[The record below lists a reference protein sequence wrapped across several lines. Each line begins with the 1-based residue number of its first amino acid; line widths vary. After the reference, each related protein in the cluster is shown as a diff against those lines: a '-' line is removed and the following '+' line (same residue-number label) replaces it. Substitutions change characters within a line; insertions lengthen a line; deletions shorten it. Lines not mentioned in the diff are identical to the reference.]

1 MSTLLQPTWLSL
13 SKPFPSFA
21 NCGKEEGRAPTSS
34 AKPGFAAALLS
45 FCLKCYLGLALLTAP
60 ALAQDNVDV
69 AAAGR
74 SVVRVVVV
82 TMEDGEAAGIG
93 TGSGV
98 AIAPDKI
105 LTNAHVLTDA
115 AEGEAIIGVV
125 PSEGGKRFTGR
136 LIAYEPQR
144 DLALIQLIDG
154 RVEPATIATGPVPD
168 GAAVAALGYPFS
180 VDRARELS
188 AEGFVTPQAPVKS
201 WGRVSGGASSQ
212 RFDTVLHDASIGRGN
227 SGGPLVDACGRVVG
241 INSFVSNSEGV
252 DAVFGF
258 AVSAKEMLPF
268 LRAAGVRPPVTG
280 LPCRTSS
287 EQAAIDERLARGEA
301 QQAEEARSRD
311 ALSQGKL
318 AARREQMRDQIL
330 TERDTGLAVAGLL
343 LVFGGLFASGAM
355 VLAAHKNRKMA
366 MAAGTAGLLLMA
378 GAPIAWAER
387 PDLDQA
393 DLRLAKAQPR
403 ARNAAT
409 AAGALVCRPDLERSR
424 ITVSEPAELRLALTS
439 PGCEAGRT
447 AFAELDGRL
456 ERADVAPREAIARVR
471 RLDQATGRLTL
482 ERYFLSAETAAA
494 ARTLQRRYAVAGCE
508 PEAARATGELNAALR
523 DLLPTSP
530 NERLVYSCVSGQS
543 KVGTRQGG

>member
-1 MSTLLQPTWLSL
+1 MRLLRW
-13 SKPFPSFA
+13 
-21 NCGKEEGRAPTSS
+21 
-34 AKPGFAAALLS
+34 AALLVL
-45 FCLKCYLGLALLTAP
+45 FATP
-60 ALAQDNVDV
+60 ALAQDNLDV

-115 AEGEAIIGVV
+115 AEGDAIIGIV
-125 PSEGGKRFTGR
+125 PSEGRKRFTGR

-144 DLALIQLIDG
+144 DLALIQLLDG
-154 RVEPATIATGPVPD
+154 RVEPATIASGPVTD

-227 SGGPLVDACGRVVG
+227 SGGPLVDACGRIVG

-258 AVSAKEMLPF
+258 AVSAREMLPF
-268 LRAAGVRPPVTG
+268 LRSAGVRPQVTA
-280 LPCRTSS
+280 LSCRSS
-287 EQAAIDERLARGEA
+287 AEQAAIDERLARSEE
-301 QQAEEARSRD
+301 QRAEEARSRT
-311 ALSQGKL
+311 ALSQERL
-318 AARREQMRDQIL
+318 ATRRQQLRDQIL
-330 TERDTGLAVAGLL
+330 SERDTGLAVAGLL
-343 LVFGGLFASGAM
+343 LVFGALFLNGAM
-355 VLAAHKNRKMA
+355 VLAVHHDPKLATA
-366 MAAGTAGLLLMA
+366 SGAAGLLLMA

-393 DLRLAKAQPR
+393 DLHLAGEQPR
-403 ARNAAT
+403 TRALNDVQ
-409 AAGALVCRPDLERSR
+409 GALVCRPDLERSR
-424 ITVSEPAELRLALTS
+424 LTVSEPKELRLDLTS
-439 PGCEAGRT
+439 AGCESGRS
-447 AFAELDGRL
+447 AFAEAGGGY
-456 ERADVAPREAIARVR
+456 ERAEMLPREAVAQVR
-471 RLDQATGRLTL
+471 RLDTGTGRLTV

-494 ARTLQRRYAVAGCE
+494 ARKLQARHTSPGCE
-508 PEAARATGELNAALR
+508 AEATRAAGELNAALR
-523 DLLPTSP
+523 HLLPAAA
-530 NERLVYSCVSGQS
+530 NERLVYSCVSGQNEA
-543 KVGTRQGG
+543 GPRQGG

>member
-1 MSTLLQPTWLSL
+1 MPQIRFGLSL
-13 SKPFPSFA
+13 LKASLIATFRT
-21 NCGKEEGRAPTSS
+21 GRASTSS
-34 AKPGFAAALLS
+34 AQAALVW
-45 FCLKCYLGLALLTAP
+45 LAAIFLTTA
-60 ALAQDNVDV
+60 ALAQDNLDV

-125 PSEGGKRFTGR
+125 PSEGRKRFTGR

-268 LRAAGVRPPVTG
+268 LRSAGVRPPVTG

-301 QQAEEARSRD
+301 QQAEEARNRT
-311 ALSQGKL
+311 ALSQERL
-318 AARREQMRDQIL
+318 AGRRQQLRDEVL
-330 TERDTGLAVAGLL
+330 DERDTGTAVAGLL
-343 LVFGGLFASGAM
+343 LVFGALFANGAM
-355 VLAAHKNRKMA
+355 VLAAHKDRKMA
-366 MAAGTAGLLLMA
+366 TAAGAAGLLLMA

-387 PDLDQA
+387 PDLDQT
-393 DLRLAKAQPR
+393 DLRLAKEQPR
-403 ARNAAT
+403 ARGAADL
-409 AAGALVCRPDLERSR
+409 AGALLCRPDLERSR
-424 ITVSEPAELRLALTS
+424 ITVSEPAELRLQLSA

-447 AFAELDGRL
+447 AFAESDGRF
-456 ERADVAPREAIARVR
+456 ERAEVAPREALAQVR
-471 RLDQATGRLTL
+471 RLDPATGRLTV
-482 ERYFLSAETAAA
+482 ERFFLSAETAAA
-494 ARTLQRRYAVAGCE
+494 ARTLQRRHAVAGCE
-508 PEAARATGELNAALR
+508 PEASRAAGALNAALR
-523 DLLPTSP
+523 DLLPAAP
-530 NERLVYSCVSGQS
+530 NERLVYSCVSGQNEA
-543 KVGTRQGG
+543 GTRQGG